1 VIYNITRQLHLN
13 YKEPVNETHH
23 LTLENKIERQ
33 KIRVKGGYIM
43 EINDSNNWENEEE
56 TKREFEQ
63 EVSKNVNQEFK
74 KVKKFK
80 ITDLIFSILNI

>member
-1 VIYNITRQLHLN
+1 
-13 YKEPVNETHH
+13 
-23 LTLENKIERQ
+23 
-33 KIRVKGGYIM
+33 M